1 MFVLYVKI
9 WQKCLTNLFVILSLF
24 ILYTTDDRLWSI
36 IYIITK
42 MDYFDSNTYNNNG
55 FDNGFDNAD
64 NSRLVKIIMFEIFH
78 KINSLLYNPFFF
90 I

>member
-1 MFVLYVKI
+1 
-9 WQKCLTNLFVILSLF
+9 
-24 ILYTTDDRLWSI
+24 
-36 IYIITK
+36 